1 MKTIHVTGI
10 GNDPVSKTKAQM
22 RFEVEAE
29 DKEDLVKQV
38 LKGYSEL
45 SNLIYMVNI
54 PLHNFNEE

>member
-10 GNDPVSKTKAQM
+10 GNDPVSKKKAQM
-22 RFEVEAE
+22 KFEVEAE
-29 DKEDLVKQV
+29 DKEDLVKKV
-38 LKGYSEL
+38 LKGYKDM